1 MLKNHCCICGTVKQC
16 GPYLDQILCNIEKI
30 GSIFEKYVIIISFD
44 DDGSAEGGD
53 NSLEILKA
61 YADSHSN
68 MILYINDQPLSPTRT
83 INIATARNRCMDIIV
98 RYFANYEYFIMM
110 DCDDINAVPTENID
124 LEPIQRNLEVEREDM
139 WDALSFNRSP
149 YYDTWGLSIYPLA
162 FSKLHFHNGDEIWSE
177 HIKYILENTPD
188 DYLIDCYS
196 AFNGFALY
204 RTEKFIYGYGANR
217 AKGGNDGGGSQYC
230 KYDGNVRL
238 DLIPLNM
245 VMENIKK
252 VDIVKELGFS
262 KCRLSLA
269 IPRNENYTGLTYF
282 EGKNIATS
290 YPNLTNQFLLAN
302 GVKAQTHEISGSV
315 EIAPSIGLA
324 EGICDIVSTGGT
336 LLSNGLKEVAEV
348 FKSQAVLIAYANLS
362 SAKKAILSKLLFRI
376 DSVQRGQNA
385 KYVVLNA
392 KKENLEQIIS
402 LLPGMKSPSVV
413 PLATEG
419 WFSLHSVI
427 SENDFWEIIE
437 SLREAGAEGILVLP
451 IEKMIL

>member
-1 MLKNHCCICGTVKQC
+1 MSTENLRIAVQKSGRLSEDSLKLFKECGIKFESGGSKLRSVSSNF
-16 GPYLDQILCNIEKI
+16 PIE
-30 GSIFEKYVIIISFD
+30 FLFLRD
-44 DDGSAEGGD
+44 DDIPGYVEDGV
-53 NSLEILKA
+53 
-61 YADSHSN
+61 ADLGVIGQN
-68 MILYINDQPLSPTRT
+68 VLM
-83 INIATARNRCMDIIV
+83 
-98 RYFANYEYFIMM
+98 
-110 DCDDINAVPTENID
+110 
-124 LEPIQRNLEVEREDM
+124 
-139 WDALSFNRSP
+139 
-149 YYDTWGLSIYPLA
+149 
-162 FSKLHFHNGDEIWSE
+162 
-177 HIKYILENTPD
+177 ENT
-188 DYLIDCYS
+188 
-196 AFNGFALY
+196 
-204 RTEKFIYGYGANR
+204 
-217 AKGGNDGGGSQYC
+217 
-230 KYDGNVRL
+230 
-238 DLIPLNM
+238 
-245 VMENIKK
+245 KK

-269 IPRNENYTGLTYF
+269 IPRNENYTDLTYF

-302 GVKAQTHEISGSV
+302 GVNAQTHEISGSV

-348 FKSQAVLIAYANLS
+348 FKSQAVLIAYSNLS
-362 SAKKAILSKLLFRI
+362 VEKKAILAKLLFRI

-392 KKENLEQIIS
+392 KKEHLDQIIS